1 MNLVK
6 SIVKRNK
13 RIKKKVQDAFTEK
26 NKQSE
31 KRHEDN
37 VLEVK
42 KMNEQL
48 EKETEEREFQ
58 KYITYYFLKKG
69 QSQSLSKKKK
79 EQSNKL
85 QEKAD
90 KLDELERQND
100 EKRNQLAKR
109 MKKMDNK
116 REEFRKKKEGKII
129 EDRMKREEY
138 IKKMKENLNDL
149 EQYQRTKRDRVLNRQ
164 SNLMHKS
171 LNMNLTSMTIKNMYL
186 DDNSISNQ
194 ILLKQ
199 NEALFN
205 KKLNELKS
213 QSITKKSPEDKVKMY
228 KDLKRREA
236 EEAKRKKE
244 EEMFNKGLIK

>member
-79 EQSNKL
+79 EQNNKL

-100 EKRNQLAKR
+100 EKRNQLAKK

-116 REEFRKKKEGKII
+116 REEFRKKKEEKII
-129 EDRMKREEY
+129 EGRLKRDGH

-149 EQYQRTKRDRVLNRQ
+149 EQYQRAKRDRVLNRQ
-164 SNLMHKS
+164 SNLMHRS

-186 DDNSISNQ
+186 DDNSINNQ
-194 ILLKQ
+194 ILLRQ

-228 KDLKRREA
+228 KDLKRKEA
-236 EEAKRKKE
+236 EEARRKKE

>member
-1 MNLVK
+1 M
-6 SIVKRNK
+6 
-13 RIKKKVQDAFTEK
+13 
-26 NKQSE
+26 
-31 KRHEDN
+31 
-37 VLEVK
+37 LEVK

-100 EKRNQLAKR
+100 ERRNQLAKK

-116 REEFRKKKEGKII
+116 REEFRKKKEEKII
-129 EDRMKREEY
+129 EDKMKREDH
-138 IKKMKENLNDL
+138 IKKMKENLNEL
-149 EQYQRTKRDRVLNRQ
+149 EQYQRSKRDKVLNRQ

-171 LNMNLTSMTIKNMYL
+171 INMNLTSITLKNMCQ
-186 DDNSISNQ
+186 DDNSITNQ
-194 ILLKQ
+194 IILGQ

-213 QSITKKSPEDKVKMY
+213 QSITRKSPEERVKMY

-244 EEMFNKGLIK
+244 EEMFNKGLLK